1 MTKVKKKNRLILLI
15 IGLLSIII
23 GLIIF
28 ATIINNYRETTK
40 FIKNAEQVKGFVY
53 NVRSIKENK
62 YSFEYKY
69 RVNNKDYKKFVSSM
83 KFEDGLKENDSIIV
97 YYSKEE
103 VNLNTIK
110 KPSVK
115 TVYIAILFLV
125 IFVII
130 GVLNIVKYLKK

>member
-1 MTKVKKKNRLILLI
+1 MTKVKKKNRVILLI

-28 ATIINNYRETTK
+28 TTIINNYRETTK

-53 NVRSIKENK
+53 NVRRIKNDK

-97 YYSKEE
+97 YYSKEK

-115 TVYIAILFLV
+115 TVYIAILFLI

-130 GVLNIVKYLKK
+130 GVLNIVKYFKK